1 MRIAITGASGML
13 GSALVECCAA
23 NHVVCAASRRQGLS
37 LPGVEWTLFD
47 LTETAAVKRWL
58 SASRPDVVIHNAAM
72 VSVDGC
78 EREPHAAAWLHS
90 EVVNLLAEE
99 TRRNNASLVYIST
112 DSVFNGRAA
121 APYGEDAEPHPLNVY
136 ATTKHAGE
144 QATLAEGGLVLRTN
158 IFGWSPTP
166 RLSFAEWVLK
176 GLVSG
181 ERLTMFT
188 DVHYTPIH
196 VHHLAGLLLEALQ
209 LSLRG
214 VFHAGGSTVLSKHAF
229 ALRLAQAFGLDPAPI
244 VATSIDA
251 GGLVAERPKNM
262 ALSTTRLATALGH
275 VLPDV
280 DQGIARFKW
289 EYDSGWL
296 ARLKQGTPG
305 PGYRFWEAHA

>member
-1 MRIAITGASGML
+1 ML

-23 NHVVCAASRRQGLS
+23 DHSVCAASRHQGLTM
-37 LPGVEWTLFD
+37 PGVEWALFD
-47 LTETAAVKRWL
+47 LADKVAVAQWL

-78 EREPHAAAWLHS
+78 EREPQAAAWLHAG
-90 EVVNLLAEE
+90 VVELLAEE
-99 TRRNNASLVYIST
+99 TRRRGASLVYIST
-112 DSVFNGRAA
+112 DSVFNGRLDK
-121 APYGEDAEPHPLNVY
+121 PYGEDAETNPLNVY
-136 ATTKHAGE
+136 ATTKRAGE
-144 QATLAEGGLVLRTN
+144 HCALASDGLVVRTN

-196 VHHLAGLLLEALQ
+196 VHHLATVLLEAVQ
-209 LSLRG
+209 QKLRG

-229 ALRLAQAFGLDPAPI
+229 ALRLAQAFGLDPSAI
-244 VATSIDA
+244 VPTSIDA

-262 ALSTTRLATALGH
+262 ALSTTKLAVALGH
-275 VLPDV
+275 ALPDV
-280 DQGIARFKW
+280 DHGIARFKW
-289 EYDSGWL
+289 EYDSGWV
-296 ARLKQGTPG
+296 ARLKHATPG